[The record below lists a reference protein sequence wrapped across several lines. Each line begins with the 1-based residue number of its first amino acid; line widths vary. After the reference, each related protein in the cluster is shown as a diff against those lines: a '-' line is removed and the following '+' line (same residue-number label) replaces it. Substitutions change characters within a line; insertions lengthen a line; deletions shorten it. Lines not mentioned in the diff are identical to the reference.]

1 MNYRI
6 GIVEWAFPVPGPYG
20 LKIAADMGIE
30 GMELDFGDY
39 ETGFKLSNP
48 VIQKAYMECGSQ
60 FGVEF
65 PSIALNALNAHGM
78 RHGRNTY
85 DGMIAVETIC
95 RGVQAAADMK
105 IPVVQV
111 PSFDD
116 GAIDSEE
123 DFWNTCEKVR
133 LACELAKRHDII
145 IAVENVLSAEDS
157 LKMIREVNCDNLK
170 VFYDSQNYQLEKG
183 YSQQEIL
190 RELKEYICQ
199 IHIKDG
205 FNQTISSALL
215 GKGDTEF
222 YKTVQI
228 IKECHCT
235 TWLLLENYYNQKPL
249 SLLNADAFTLLAE
262 DIRTVQQAFA

>member
-1 MNYRI
+1 MDFKI
-6 GIVEWAFPVPGPYG
+6 GIVEWAFPFPGPYG

-48 VIQKAYMECGSQ
+48 VIQKAYLECGREY
-60 FGVEF
+60 GVEF

-78 RHGRNTY
+78 RNERDTY
-85 DGMIAVETIC
+85 DGMIAVETIY
-95 RGVQAAADMK
+95 RGVQAAADMG
-105 IPVVQV
+105 IPIVQV

-116 GAIDSEE
+116 GAIESEE

-133 LACELAKRHDII
+133 LACDLARRHGIV
-145 IAVENVLSAEDS
+145 IAFENVLSAKES
-157 LKMIREVNCDNLK
+157 LRMIREVGCDNLK
-170 VFYDSQNYQLEKG
+170 IFYDSQNYHLEKG

-190 RELKEYICQ
+190 SELKDHICQ

-215 GKGDTEF
+215 GKGDTGF
-222 YKTVQI
+222 YKTVQL
-228 IKECHCT
+228 IKACHCT

-249 SLLNADAFTLLAE
+249 SLLNADAFSLLEE
-262 DIRTVQQAFA
+262 DIKTVRRAFA

>member
-1 MNYRI
+1 MDFKI
-6 GIVEWAFPVPGPYG
+6 GIVEWAFPFPGPYG

-48 VIQKAYMECGSQ
+48 VIQKAYLECGREY
-60 FGVEF
+60 GVEF

-78 RHGRNTY
+78 RNERDTY
-85 DGMIAVETIC
+85 DGMIAVETIY
-95 RGVQAAADMK
+95 RGVQAAADMG
-105 IPVVQV
+105 ISIVQV

-116 GAIDSEE
+116 GAIKSEE

-133 LACELAKRHDII
+133 LACDLAKRHGIV
-145 IAVENVLSAEDS
+145 IAFENVLSAKES
-157 LKMIREVNCDNLK
+157 LRMIREVGCDNLK
-170 VFYDSQNYQLEKG
+170 IFYDSQNYHLEKG

-190 RELKEYICQ
+190 SELKDHICQ

-215 GKGDTEF
+215 GKGDTGF
-222 YKTVQI
+222 YKTVQL
-228 IKECHCT
+228 IKASHCA

-249 SLLNADAFTLLAE
+249 SLLNADAFSLLEE
-262 DIRTVQQAFA
+262 DIRTVRRAFA